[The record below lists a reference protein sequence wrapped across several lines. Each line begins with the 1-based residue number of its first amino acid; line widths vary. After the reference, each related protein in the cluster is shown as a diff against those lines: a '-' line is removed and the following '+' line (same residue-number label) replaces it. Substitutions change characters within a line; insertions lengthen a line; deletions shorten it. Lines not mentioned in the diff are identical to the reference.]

1 MRSFILMAL
10 VALFALCAAM
20 PISPAA
26 PRFQKRAE
34 QYRLQGLGEFEI
46 AERLSNSASS
56 AHIDTWRARLNNK
69 LHALFEPL
77 EADEQGLTVEFT
89 IDEMGD
95 FSGDLVPGSLEA
107 PQLLPKPSKEG
118 GFWDRLCAKIHRAES
133 SFGYEGKEREMRRP
147 EGTRDWKMSYGSFRR
162 R

>member
-1 MRSFILMAL
+1 MAL
-10 VALFALCAAM
+10 VALVAICTAM

-34 QYRLQGLGEFEI
+34 QYRLQGLREFEI
-46 AERLSNSASS
+46 AERLTNSASS
-56 AHIDTWRARLNNK
+56 AYVDTWRTRLNNK

-77 EADEQGLTVEFT
+77 DTDEQEFSVEFT
-89 IDEMGD
+89 IDEKGD

-107 PQLLPKPSKEG
+107 PQVLPKPPKEG
-118 GFWDRLCAKIHRAES
+118 GFWDRLCSRFHSAES

-147 EGTRDWKMSYGSFRR
+147 EGMRDWKMSYGGFRR
-162 R
+162 